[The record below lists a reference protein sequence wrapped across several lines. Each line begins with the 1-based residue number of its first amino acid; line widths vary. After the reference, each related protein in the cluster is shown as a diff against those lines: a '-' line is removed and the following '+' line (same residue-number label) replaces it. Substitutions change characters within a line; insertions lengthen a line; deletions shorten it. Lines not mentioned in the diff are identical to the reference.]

1 MVKAIGKN
9 TPPAWVSSLAG
20 DQAGRLGVF
29 RALYCYLTLRTEAKP
44 AYMRTLR
51 LVLDF
56 RKPEHLLI
64 KARVCI
70 AVSHSRVMMPGG
82 AAQTGACVFPSSAL
96 MAGLPASGREDRHH
110 QRTPKSTKKHC
121 RALRRNGKG

>member
-56 RKPEHLLI
+56 RKP
-64 KARVCI
+64 ARACI

-82 AAQTGACVFPSSAL
+82 AAQTGGCVFPSSAL

-110 QRTPKSTKKHC
+110 QRTPKSKKHC

>member
-29 RALYCYLTLRTEAKP
+29 GALYCSLTEAKP

-56 RKPEHLLI
+56 RKREHLLI
-64 KARVCI
+64 KARACI

-82 AAQTGACVFPSSAL
+82 AAQTGGCVFPSSAL

-110 QRTPKSTKKHC
+110 QRTPKSKKHC